1 MRKFLYIVIG
11 IVFVAG
17 AVSAFGARQS
27 AGGAGWDRHGMSSF
41 GASPGRRSLERSY
54 GGDEPRAWF
63 SDRGGRRGGGSWF
76 NASNALDLLNAL
88 VGIIGIGLTISG
100 MRMQRNAMQMS
111 MRGR

>member
-1 MRKFLYIVIG
+1 MRKFLYILIG
-11 IVFVAG
+11 MVFVAG
-17 AVSAFGARQS
+17 AVSTFGARQS
-27 AGGAGWDRHGMSSF
+27 GWDRHGMSSF
-41 GASPGRRSLERSY
+41 GDSPGHRSLERSY
-54 GGDEPRAWF
+54 GGGEPRAWF

-111 MRGR
+111 MRGRN

>member
-1 MRKFLYIVIG
+1 MRKFLFIVIG
-11 IVFVAG
+11 IVFFAG
-17 AVSAFGARQS
+17 ALSAFGARQS
-27 AGGAGWDRHGMSSF
+27 GWDRHGGMSSF
-41 GASPGRRSLERSY
+41 GASPGHRSLERSY
-54 GGDEPRAWF
+54 GGEEPRAWF

-111 MRGR
+111 MRGRN